1 MVKFNYLFSFYNFLL
16 FAQSN
21 KKYKFYERSRVEI
34 EKIKRKLLAGIEKR
48 KKFIIISVFSSFAVE
63 ELFYVDDRYGGVIM
77 VTSALPDL
85 Q

>member
-34 EKIKRKLLAGIEKR
+34 EKIKRKLLAGIEK
-48 KKFIIISVFSSFAVE
+48 KKNSLLFQFLVPSLSKNYFMSMIAMVVSSW
-63 ELFYVDDRYGGVIM
+63 
-77 VTSALPDL
+77 
-85 Q
+85 